1 MIIKNGMVFT
11 KDFQFR
17 QQDIEIKQGKIT
29 KIADFLPDGED
40 MIDACGRYVLPG
52 LIDIHTHG
60 AVGTDTMF
68 EDFDFDKWQNYLFSY
83 GITTFFPTTVT
94 HDREKILAVLKKLAA
109 NEKVEGINLEG
120 PYLEKSKRGAHD
132 ENEIRP
138 GDLAEFDMFFKASG
152 QKLRLTTIAPEV
164 GNNLDFIRQLKKNYP
179 IVVALG
185 HSAAGYDQAVAGYQ
199 AGASDLTHTF
209 NAMNSLHHRDPGLV
223 GAALSNDAVFCEV
236 ISDGIHLHPSI
247 VKLLYRMLGK
257 DRMVLISDSMAAT
270 GLKDGTYSLGNLDC
284 VVKDGVARTVIDGA
298 LAGSTHN
305 LMQMLRSAVSFGIP
319 KEAAVQMASLNPA
332 KVVGLE
338 KETGSIA
345 EGKNADLII
354 CGKQFEVLQTMKHG
368 MVVYTKQ

>member
-94 HDREKILAVLKKLAA
+94 HNREKILAVLKKLAA

-138 GDLAEFDMFFKASG
+138 GDLAEFDIFFKASG

-236 ISDGIHLHPSI
+236 D
-247 VKLLYRMLGK
+247 
-257 DRMVLISDSMAAT
+257 
-270 GLKDGTYSLGNLDC
+270 
-284 VVKDGVARTVIDGA
+284 
-298 LAGSTHN
+298 
-305 LMQMLRSAVSFGIP
+305 
-319 KEAAVQMASLNPA
+319 
-332 KVVGLE
+332 
-338 KETGSIA
+338 
-345 EGKNADLII
+345 
-354 CGKQFEVLQTMKHG
+354 
-368 MVVYTKQ
+368 VYKRQL